1 MNEGMVTELWVL
13 SAEIAVASSMIREQV
28 AEDNEEK
35 ERSFRRKFCREV
47 NQELSSMLPRI
58 HKAPHSPASQMG
70 MNAVVELANPILGL
84 VELYEDP
91 VVYAATSP
99 PYMPT
104 AEPKSEGQEA
114 AED

>member
-1 MNEGMVTELWVL
+1 
-13 SAEIAVASSMIREQV
+13 
-28 AEDNEEK
+28 
-35 ERSFRRKFCREV
+35 
-47 NQELSSMLPRI
+47 
-58 HKAPHSPASQMG
+58 MG

-104 AEPKSEGQEA
+104 AEPESEGQEA